1 MPLSGLCIVS
11 FESRRVDEMKQ
22 LIAATGAEPVV
33 VPSVHEVLL
42 EPGPDLME
50 LAQKLRAREIDAVLF
65 SSAGGARGLFE
76 VAKPVLSEEVLR
88 TELSRITLAAR
99 GPKTLA
105 ALRAL
110 GFTNAIGS
118 EPPHTSREL
127 VRALEKVG
135 IAGRE
140 LAVIESGTAQLEL
153 ETELGSAG
161 AHVLSVSVYRYA
173 LPEDTSELSRA
184 IDLVVNGRAP
194 IVLFTNARQVD
205 NVFAVANGALEEA
218 LDRCVVGAVGEIT
231 ARRLSSHGV
240 EPDVV
245 PSESRMD
252 ALVSAIAE
260 RAPALMEGRQR

>member
-1 MPLSGLCIVS
+1 MPLSGLRVVS
-11 FESRRVDEMKQ
+11 FESRRVDEMKK

-33 VPSVHEVLL
+33 APSVHEVLL

-50 LAQKLRAREIDAVLF
+50 LAQKLRAHELDAVLF
-65 SSAGGARGLFE
+65 SSPGGARGLFQ
-76 VAKPVLSEEVLR
+76 VARPVLSEDVLR
-88 TELSRITLAAR
+88 TELARVTLVAR

-105 ALRAL
+105 ALRSL
-110 GFTNAIGS
+110 GFENAIGS

-127 VRALEKVG
+127 VRALEKLG

-140 LAVIESGTAQLEL
+140 LAVVESGTPQLEL
-153 ETELGSAG
+153 ETELTAAG
-161 AHVLSVSVYRYA
+161 AHVLGVSVYRYA

-184 IDLVVNGRAP
+184 IEMVETGGAP

-205 NVFAVANGALEEA
+205 NVFAVANGTFAAA
-218 LDRCVVGAVGEIT
+218 LDRCIVGAVGEIT

-240 EPDVV
+240 EADVV

-260 RAPALMEGRQR
+260 RAPALMEGRER